1 MKKISRVLLVTA
13 LLISSQAFAKD
24 LKTYFSKL
32 QSYSNKDLVISLHH
46 NDDAV
51 ALKTQDMLQTIQD
64 AVDYLMTGKESMDLA
79 FAKELVRVSALTF
92 KTDPSEAATEM
103 LMPLYKKNKALLDQ
117 ALRSL
122 PKKDAKD
129 LLESL
134 KSTEREER
142 SGNG

>member
-1 MKKISRVLLVTA
+1 MKKFGRVLLVTA
-13 LLISSQAFAKD
+13 LLVSSQAFAKD

-32 QSYSNKDLVISLHH
+32 QSYTNKDLVISLHH

-64 AVDYLMTGKESMDLA
+64 TVDYIMTGKESMDLA
-79 FAKELVRVSALTF
+79 FAKELARVSVLTF

-103 LMPLYKKNKALLDQ
+103 LLPLYKKHRALMDQ
-117 ALRSL
+117 AFRSL
-122 PKKDAKD
+122 PKKETKELQD
-129 LLESL
+129 SL

-142 SGNG
+142 EGNG